1 MATLFQPS
9 AGSNSLRV
17 RHFQLLRKVAQFLA
31 AHLKRIPFPQD
42 AAALGAKHQ
51 IHHLAAG
58 MRSEA
63 EIRWHLASRAH
74 KDQRSVPR
82 FHS

>member
-1 MATLFQPS
+1 
-9 AGSNSLRV
+9 
-17 RHFQLLRKVAQFLA
+17 
-31 AHLKRIPFPQD
+31 
-42 AAALGAKHQ
+42 
-51 IHHLAAG
+51 